1 MRKLAYLLI
10 CAIFLT
16 SLARADIVWPTPSKA
31 FANGEPYPVYIQPT
45 VSGKPESG
53 LFGDVRSSGWKFHEG
68 IDIAPVSRNRK
79 GEALDDIYAAM
90 NGKVVLINRIAGNS
104 GYGRYIVMEHSTCDV
119 PVYTLYA
126 HLAEI
131 DGHVAMGAQI
141 KAGERLGRMGRSA
154 RYSIARAQSHLH
166 FEMGLRLSNHFDKW
180 YRESKRFKEKNF
192 FGNYN
197 GINLAGFDPLD
208 FLNKARNG
216 EINNGFKGYIQS
228 LPVALVVRVYTKRTP
243 DFVKNY
249 PMLVDQNGTKYGWDI
264 SLTWFGM
271 PVKMERVKNP
281 RAGAR
286 ESEVEIVKYN
296 PEELTR
302 KCKGKR
308 FIEFDRKGGLK
319 IRDELKDLITRI
331 FP

>member
-1 MRKLAYLLI
+1 MQKLAYLVACL
-10 CAIFLT
+10 ALLT
-16 SLARADIVWPTPSKA
+16 SLVRADIVWPTPSKA
-31 FANGEPYPVYIQPT
+31 FANGEPYTAYIQPT
-45 VSGKPESG
+45 ASGKPESG
-53 LFGDVRSSGWKFHEG
+53 LFGDVRSNGWKFHEG
-68 IDIAPVSRNRK
+68 IDIAPISRNRK
-79 GEALDDIYAAM
+79 GEALDDIYAALD
-90 NGKVVLINRIAGNS
+90 GKIALINRVAGNS
-104 GYGRYIVMEHSTCDV
+104 GYGRYIVIEHPSCDV
-119 PVYTLYA
+119 PIYTLYA

-131 DGHVAMGAQI
+131 DGHIALASQV
-141 KAGERLGRMGRSA
+141 KAGERIGRMGRSA

-166 FEMGLRLSNHFDKW
+166 FEMGLKLSNHFDKW

-197 GINLAGFDPLD
+197 GINLAGFDALD
-208 FLNKARNG
+208 FYNKARNC
-216 EINNGFKGYIQS
+216 EINGGFKGYIQS

-249 PMLVDQNGTKYGWDI
+249 PSLVDMSGTPYGWDI

-296 PEELTR
+296 PEEITR

-319 IRDELKDLITRI
+319 IRDELKDLIMRI